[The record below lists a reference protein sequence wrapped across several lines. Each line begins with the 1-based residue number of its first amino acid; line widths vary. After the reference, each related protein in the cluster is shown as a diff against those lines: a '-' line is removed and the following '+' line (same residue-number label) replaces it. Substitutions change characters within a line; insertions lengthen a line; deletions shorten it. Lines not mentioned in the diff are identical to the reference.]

1 MRKIISF
8 ILAAVMVFSLAAC
21 GGSGTTDTSSSKDTS
36 SQSAAVPEPEESIP
50 GSEEST
56 PETVTLTTYNGA
68 GEVVEVEFP
77 YDPQRIA
84 VMDLAALDILDNIGY
99 GDRIVGVS
107 KGSSID
113 YLQDYVTNDELYN
126 LGTIKEADREA
137 LMECEP
143 DVIFIGG
150 RLSSVYDELV
160 KIAPVYMVKTDTEL
174 GVVESTS
181 NNAKAIASMF
191 GAEDRVDALVSDYT
205 ARIEALQAVAEG
217 KTAIIGMVNAGG
229 FGLLGNDGR
238 CSIIG
243 VEIGFEN
250 VGVNAEVDTSSHGNE
265 ASFEFVLD
273 KNPDYIFAMDRDAA
287 IGTEGA
293 QLAAEVLD
301 NELVNKTD
309 AAQNGRVVVL
319 EHSNVWYTAEGG
331 ITALGI
337 MLSDL
342 ENVLL
347 K

>member
-174 GVVESTS
+174 GVVER
-181 NNAKAIASMF
+181 
-191 GAEDRVDALVSDYT
+191 DRKS
-205 ARIEALQAVAEG
+205 
-217 KTAIIGMVNAGG
+217 
-229 FGLLGNDGR
+229 
-238 CSIIG
+238 
-243 VEIGFEN
+243 
-250 VGVNAEVDTSSHGNE
+250 
-265 ASFEFVLD
+265 
-273 KNPDYIFAMDRDAA
+273 
-287 IGTEGA
+287 
-293 QLAAEVLD
+293 
-301 NELVNKTD
+301 
-309 AAQNGRVVVL
+309 VV
-319 EHSNVWYTAEGG
+319 
-331 ITALGI
+331 
-337 MLSDL
+337 
-342 ENVLL
+342 
-347 K
+347 